1 MKHFFCRFQTGCEQQ
16 GALLHRPDRFYSY
29 NYMCV
34 FHVFPFLQFV
44 EKVLRKKKSALIFS

>member
-1 MKHFFCRFQTGCEQQ
+1 MKRFFCRFQTGCEQQ
-16 GALLHRPDRFYSY
+16 GALLHCPDRFYSY

-44 EKVLRKKKSALIFS
+44 EKVLRKKKLRS